1 MEKPNLDELVEVLR
15 PSFPSLDRDGQKV
28 SVEIYR
34 LLAQG
39 QPVVRGQLAD
49 RVQMP
54 LATVN
59 EMLGRWWGIDYDD
72 RNRIAGYWGLTIR
85 PTQHRL
91 EVNGQTLYAWCAW
104 DTLFIPEILK
114 ASACIESASPAT
126 KTTVRLKLSP
136 EGVQE
141 VEPVGAVMSF
151 VTPETA
157 KVKQNVVAHFCH
169 FVYFFES
176 MDAGMAWTS
185 KQPGTFLLS
194 IDDAYALGR
203 KINAAQYPDVS
214 YNHAPETQTPP

>member
-1 MEKPNLDELVEVLR
+1 MEKPNLDELVKVLR
-15 PSFPSLDRDGQKV
+15 ASFPSLDREGQ
-28 SVEIYR
+28 SLSLQIYQ

-39 QPVVRGQLAD
+39 QPVARTQLAESL
-49 RVQMP
+49 QMS
-54 LATVN
+54 LAKVN
-59 EMLGRWWGIDYDD
+59 EMLSRWWGMEFDERDQI
-72 RNRIAGYWGLTIR
+72 IGYWGLTIS

-91 EVNGQTLYAWCAW
+91 EVDGKTLYTWCAW
-104 DTLFIPEILK
+104 DTLFIPEILRTRARIESTSALSK
-114 ASACIESASPAT
+114 ASI
-126 KTTVRLKLSP
+126 RLVLSM

-176 MDAGMAWTS
+176 MAAGIAWTS

-203 KINAAQYPDVS
+203 EINAVQYPDILRRKRS
-214 YNHAPETQTPP
+214 GS